1 MRLILLGPPGAGK
14 GTQAKMLKEKFGEP
28 QISTGDI
35 LRKSVQ
41 EDTELGK
48 QAKISMNAGKLVQDD
63 IVIGLI
69 RERITEEDCR
79 SGFILDGFPRTIIQA
94 EKLTETLNNMN
105 LLVDMV
111 IDFQVDTDELVNRL
125 TGRGTCSSC
134 GAMFHKV
141 SRPPLKIGICD
152 SCGGSLVQRDDD
164 KEETIKKRMEVYQ
177 NETAPLREFYRK
189 QGNLK
194 TAQGD
199 GTVEEVFSRV
209 RAIVTSI

>member
-14 GTQAKMLKEKFGEP
+14 GTQAKMLKEKFRKP

-35 LRKSVQ
+35 LRKSVR
-41 EDTELGK
+41 EDTELGR
-48 QAKISMNAGKLVQDD
+48 QAKIFMNAGKLVQDD
-63 IVIGLI
+63 VVVGLI
-69 RERITEEDCR
+69 RERIGEEDCQN
-79 SGFILDGFPRTIIQA
+79 GFILDGFPRTIIQA
-94 EKLTETLNNMN
+94 EKLTETLKEMN
-105 LLVDMV
+105 LSIDTVV
-111 IDFQVDTDELVNRL
+111 DFQVDTDELVNRL
-125 TGRGTCSSC
+125 TGRSTCSGC
-134 GAMFHKV
+134 GAMFHKI

-152 SCGGSLVQRDDD
+152 GCGGSLYQRDDD

-194 TAQGD
+194 IAQGS

-209 RAIVTSI
+209 CAMVS

>member
-14 GTQAKMLKEKFGEP
+14 GTQAKMLREKFRKP

-41 EDTELGK
+41 EDTDLGR
-48 QAKISMNAGKLVQDD
+48 QAKVFMSAGKLVQDD

-69 RERITEEDCR
+69 RERIAEEDCQ

-94 EKLTETLNNMN
+94 DKLTETLKDMN
-105 LLVDMV
+105 LSIDAV
-111 IDFQVDTDELVNRL
+111 IDFHVDTDELVNRL
-125 TGRGTCSSC
+125 NGRSTCSAC
-134 GAMFHKV
+134 GAMFHKL

-152 SCGGSLVQRDDD
+152 GCGGSLYQRDDD
-164 KEETIKKRMEVYQ
+164 KEKTIKKRLEVYQ
-177 NETAPLREFYRK
+177 NETAPLKEFYRK

-194 TAQGD
+194 TTQGY

-209 RAIVTSI
+209 CAMVT